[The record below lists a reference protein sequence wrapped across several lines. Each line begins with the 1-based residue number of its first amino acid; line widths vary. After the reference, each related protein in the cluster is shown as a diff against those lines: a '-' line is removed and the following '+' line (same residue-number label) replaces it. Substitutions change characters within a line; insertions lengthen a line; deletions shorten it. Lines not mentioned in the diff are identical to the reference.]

1 MDIVE
6 HKLEYGGYIDGN
18 IHIYIWMEDILY
30 NGNGGMEMETLS
42 VGRQT
47 WNPKDDELEMYKSY
61 METFLIIDFTLHV
74 ALIAIISGYFQNK
87 V

>member
-1 MDIVE
+1 
-6 HKLEYGGYIDGN
+6 
-18 IHIYIWMEDILY
+18 
-30 NGNGGMEMETLS
+30 MEMDTYT

-74 ALIAIISGYFQNK
+74 ALLAIISGYFQNK